1 MAKNIQSLRI
11 GNSREC
17 PLSWGSPS
25 SPGWRPPSEVKMKT
39 LEQLQKEYAEAYKTA
54 TGREHQT
61 PEETLQDRG
70 FLERMIEYLKDKT
83 ICVD

>member
-1 MAKNIQSLRI
+1 
-11 GNSREC
+11 
-17 PLSWGSPS
+17 
-25 SPGWRPPSEVKMKT
+25 MKT